1 MNIILNGEPATVPDA
16 CSVADLVQVQR
27 LAGLRLAVEL
37 NGAIVVRSSWD
48 EVCLAEGD
56 RAEIVRAVGG
66 G

>member
-16 CSVADLVQVQR
+16 CSVADLIQAQR
-27 LAGLRLAVEL
+27 LAGQRLAVEL
-37 NGAIVVRSSWD
+37 NGAIVVRSRWA
-48 EVCLAEGD
+48 EVRLAEND